1 LRGVPVNAQG
11 LELRYRLG
19 DDIAIK
25 SLAGK
30 EISLRVTIKEARGR
44 KVPAL
49 DDELAKDTGEANT
62 LDELK
67 AKIRDKLTEAD
78 KQRIRREMAS
88 ELVKEVVKRNDFP
101 IAPSL
106 IERHA
111 ETIIMRVKAQLMLA
125 GIDVEAGGGFDHEAM
140 KKEVQAE
147 AEESARA
154 SVLLRAIAEREGLQ
168 VDAGDVQKR
177 LAELANA
184 RGESVNKLR
193 TELERSGRIEG
204 VRAQLLEEKALDM
217 LLAQAK
223 IVDEDP
229 DSLIIKPDQGGGQR
243 LVLTPEEAVAEARRK
258 GGEPP
263 RK

>member
-1 LRGVPVNAQG
+1 MPINASG

-30 EISLRVTIKEARGR
+30 EISLRATIKEARGR
-44 KVPAL
+44 RVPAL
-49 DDELAKDTGEANT
+49 DDELAKDTGEAGT

-67 AKIRDKLTEAD
+67 AKVRDKLIEAD

-88 ELVKEVVKRNDFP
+88 ALVKEVVKRNDFP

-106 IERHA
+106 ISRHA
-111 ETIIMRVKAQLMLA
+111 ENIVMRVKAQLMMA
-125 GIDVEAGGGFDHEAM
+125 GIDVEAGGSLDDEAM
-140 KKEVQAE
+140 KKEVHAE

-168 VDAGDVQKR
+168 VDAGDLQKR
-177 LAELANA
+177 LVELANA
-184 RGESVNKLR
+184 RGENVNKLR
-193 TELERSGRIEG
+193 TELENSGRIDG

-229 DSLIIKPDQGGGQR
+229 DSLIIRPDQGGGQR
-243 LVLTPEEAVAEARRK
+243 LVLTPEEAVAEARTK

-263 RK
+263 GK